1 MYALNRKPLPDTS
14 FAKVWLVTQA
24 GSVLATRAGEVV
36 SCNPPD
42 GHLETRPAGS
52 DGIYEQVIVE
62 GGTATYMPRPGEV
75 YVFALKRVPN
85 A

>member
-1 MYALNRKPLPDTS
+1 MYALNTKPLPDVS
-14 FAKVWLVTQA
+14 FKDPWLVESA
-24 GSVLATRAGEVV
+24 GSTLRLRDGMIV

-42 GHLETRPAGS
+42 GHLDTRPTGTS
-52 DGIYEQVIVE
+52 GPYEQAIVE
-62 GGTATYMPRPGEV
+62 GGTATYMPREGEV

>member
-1 MYALNRKPLPDTS
+1 MYALNMKPLPDTS
-14 FAKVWLVTQA
+14 FAKVWLVSQFGT
-24 GSVLATRAGEVV
+24 VLKRIDGQIV

-42 GHLETRPAGS
+42 GHLETRPPDA
-52 DGIYEQVIVE
+52 DGAYEQAILE